1 MTSFPV
7 SDDAP
12 TIGDIEAA
20 ALTLNGKAVWTP
32 LLESPLL
39 NQRLGGRLLVKP
51 ECLQRTGSFKFRG
64 AFNRISNLSKQ
75 ETAGG
80 VIAYSSGNH
89 AQGVAA
95 AAGVLGLP
103 AVIVMPEDAPAIKIR
118 NTRALGAEVVTYD
131 RFGED
136 REAIADRIA
145 AERGAA
151 IVRPYDDPYI
161 IAGQGTV
168 GLEIAEDLEKLGV
181 MADAVLAPCGGG
193 GLISGTA
200 TALAAKCPD
209 TPVYAVEPAE
219 FDDTRRSLESGE
231 RQGNADGL
239 SSICDALLSKMPG
252 KLTFPINRALL
263 AGAFGISDEQA
274 LAAMAVAFAD
284 LKLVVEPG
292 GAVALAACLNGM
304 VPLQGQ
310 CVVAVLSGGN
320 VDPAMFRRA
329 LEISLA

>member
-1 MTSFPV
+1 MTSLPV
-7 SDDAP
+7 SDEAP
-12 TIGDIEAA
+12 TIADIEAA
-20 ALTLNGKAVWTP
+20 ARTLKGKAVRTP

-39 NQRLGGRLLVKP
+39 NKRLGGRLLVKP

-64 AFNRISNLSKQ
+64 AFNKISNLPK
-75 ETAGG
+75 EDVAGG

-95 AAGVLGLP
+95 AAQSMGLP

-136 REAIADRIA
+136 REEIAGRIS

-151 IVRPYDDPYI
+151 IVPPYDDPYI

-168 GLEIAEDLEKLGV
+168 GLEIAEDLAALGV
-181 MADAVLAPCGGG
+181 TADAVLAPCGGG

-200 TALAAKCPD
+200 TALTAKIPGIA
-209 TPVYAVEPAE
+209 VHAVEPAE

-231 RQGNADGL
+231 RLANPDGL

-252 KLTFPINRALL
+252 RITFPINHALL
-263 AGAFGISDEQA
+263 AGAFGVTDDQA

-292 GAVALAACLNGM
+292 GAVALAAALNGM
-304 VPLQGQ
+304 LPLQGR
-310 CVVAVLSGGN
+310 CIVVVLSGGN
-320 VDPAMFRRA
+320 VDPEMFRRA
-329 LEISLA
+329 LESQA